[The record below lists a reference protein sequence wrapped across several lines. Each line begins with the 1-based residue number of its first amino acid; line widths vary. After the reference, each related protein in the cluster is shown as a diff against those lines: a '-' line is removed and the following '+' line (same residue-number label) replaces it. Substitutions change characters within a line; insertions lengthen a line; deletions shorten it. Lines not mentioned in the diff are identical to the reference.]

1 MYDSILVPTDGRE
14 NTERAIE
21 QAITLADVHG
31 ATLHALYVI
40 NSASIA
46 PGMDFD
52 DLEPAGETAVNYVAE
67 RAAEAGVE
75 DVRTTVTHGL
85 RHQAILDYAEKHD
98 VDLVVMGRGRGMD
111 RFLRKS
117 VSDRVA
123 TESSRPVLVVE

>member
-1 MYDSILVPTDGRE
+1 MYESILVPTDGRE
-14 NTERAIE
+14 NTDRAIE
-21 QAITLADVHG
+21 QAVGLAETHG

-46 PGMDFD
+46 PGMDFE
-52 DLEPAGETAVNYVAE
+52 DLEPAGEAAVEHVAS
-67 RAAEAGVE
+67 RATEGGVD

-85 RHQAILDYAEKHD
+85 RHRAILDYADDHD
-98 VDLVVMGRGRGMD
+98 VDLIVMGRNRGLEQ
-111 RFLRKS
+111 FLKKG